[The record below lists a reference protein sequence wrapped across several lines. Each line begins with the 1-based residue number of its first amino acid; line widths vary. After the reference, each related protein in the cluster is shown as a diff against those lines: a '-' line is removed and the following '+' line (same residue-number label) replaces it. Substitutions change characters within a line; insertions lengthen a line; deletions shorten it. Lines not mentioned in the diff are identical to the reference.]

1 MKDIIFDEFQNSI
14 NECLFRHR
22 SILDISS
29 KLQESQAR
37 VNRAVAKAV
46 TDCGC
51 ICIDA
56 SKKHAPETNKEQT
69 NYDDEDIKI
78 LNKCLNTHLSGKLCS
93 NCLEVISAEIGNNFF
108 YIASLCNLLDL
119 NMYDILIKENE
130 KLLTLGKYNI
140 K

>member
-14 NECLFRHR
+14 NQCLLRHR
-22 SILDISS
+22 SIIDISS
-29 KLQESQAR
+29 KLLESQAR
-37 VNRAVAKAV
+37 VNRALAKAV

-56 SKKHAPETNKEQT
+56 SCENKLELTVTN
-69 NYDDEDIKI
+69 NDCDDEDLKI
-78 LNKCLNTHLSGKLCS
+78 LNKCLKTHLKGKLCA
-93 NCLEVISAEIGNNFF
+93 NCRDVLNTELGNNLF

-119 NMYDILIKENE
+119 NMYDILIKENDNL
-130 KLLTLGKYNI
+130 KTLGKYNL